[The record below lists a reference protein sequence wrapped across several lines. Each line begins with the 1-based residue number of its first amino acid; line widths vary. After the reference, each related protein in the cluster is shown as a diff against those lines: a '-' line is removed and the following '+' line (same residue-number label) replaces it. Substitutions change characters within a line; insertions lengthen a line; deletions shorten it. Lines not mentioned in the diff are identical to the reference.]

1 MTAMAGAGVYLDMM
15 AGAGLW
21 ESVRRHVEI
30 KGMDGVQ
37 SLPSG
42 GIETQLP

>member
-15 AGAGLW
+15 ARAGLW

-30 KGMDGVQ
+30 KGDEPGLEL
-37 SLPSG
+37 SRAAG
-42 GIETQLP
+42 Y